1 MIEAAE
7 SLSFCAI
14 VKNEE
19 RVLARCL
26 DSVRE
31 LAREMIVVDTGS
43 TDATPRIAADYGAKV
58 IAFDFAVADF
68 AGARNRALAHA
79 SGQWILVLDAD
90 EALDPRDA
98 PLIRQLIARGENAGY
113 YFHRLNS
120 LANSKSPASDYVV
133 RLFPNRPDYRYRG
146 RVHETID
153 ASILAAGGRLARSG
167 IRIHHEFGAD
177 PETRRRRNLWYIGIL
192 NEEIAANPGDD
203 SRLDFLAAE
212 YHQLGL
218 FDQAAEVAERIVA
231 ARPLDPQA
239 HLHAG
244 VYHLV
249 YKGDRQRARADFM
262 AALGLRPGYSEA
274 QAFLHLMD
282 EQDRAARSEPSP
294 VPVGPFTSPAASA
307 RKPI

>member
-1 MIEAAE
+1 MIPAAE

-26 DSVRE
+26 ESVRE
-31 LAREMIVVDTGS
+31 LASEMIVVDTGS
-43 TDATPRIAADYGAKV
+43 TDATLRIAAEYGAKV

-68 AGARNRALAHA
+68 AAARNQGLAQAH
-79 SGQWILVLDAD
+79 GRWILVLDAD
-90 EALDPRDA
+90 EALDARDA
-98 PLIRQLIARGENAGY
+98 PMIRELIGHGENAGY
-113 YFHRLNS
+113 YFQRLNH
-120 LANSKSPASDYVV
+120 LANSKTPNSDYVV
-133 RLFPNRPDYRYRG
+133 RLFPNRPDYRYQG

-153 ASILAAGGRLARSG
+153 ASILAGGGRLVRSG
-167 IRIHHEFGAD
+167 VRIHHDFGQD
-177 PETRRRRNLWYIGIL
+177 PETRKRRNLWYIGIL

-249 YKGDRQRARADFM
+249 YKGDRQRARADFL
-262 AALGLRPGYSEA
+262 AALGLRPAYSEA
-274 QAFLHLMD
+274 HAFLHLMD
-282 EQDRAARSEPSP
+282 EQDRAAASEPPPP
-294 VPVGPFTSPAASA
+294 VPVRNLYINCGECW
-307 RKPI
+307 